1 MILTLRHLPL
11 FFLCCAAT
19 SCATLFNSHYR
30 RIEIQ
35 TSEPCRIEVVSAET
49 QNSKH
54 KTQNWETQNWQTSDN
69 WVEIQVPRS
78 KSPLVLRVLSAD
90 SFARDYRLS
99 SKMSG
104 VVWLD
109 VATAPFAGLGLYG
122 ILIDR
127 TSPKFYTYPGSVYV
141 DLVNDR
147 VYRSPHRPP
156 QRGESRW
163 GWMLPT
169 ANVLNVDWPDR
180 ENRYGEFNWGF
191 SMFYEYYHRNGTAL
205 FLKGGFSI
213 EQQYAKSVFV
223 SAGQRHWAGPVQL
236 SYGLGY
242 AKFYRPLYAL
252 DYPPPNVLNGIV
264 TREGLGPVLGV
275 GVRLGRH
282 LFFNMDYQSV
292 LLHTGPTAGWGWSS
306 FLAFEVGGRVRLGGK

>member
-11 FFLCCAAT
+11 FFLCFAAT
-19 SCATLFNSHYR
+19 SCATLFNSRYR

-35 TSEPCRIEVVSAET
+35 TSEPCSIEVVSAPLEKRNTNPET
-49 QNSKH
+49 RH
-54 KTQNWETQNWQTSDN
+54 WQTSDN

-78 KSPLVLRVLSAD
+78 KSPLLLRVLSAD
-90 SFARDYRLS
+90 SFARDYRIA
-99 SKMSG
+99 SKMSS

-109 VATAPFAGLGLYG
+109 VATAPLGGFGLYG

-127 TSPKFYTYPGSVYV
+127 ASPKFFTYSGSVYV

-147 VYRSPHRPP
+147 IYRSAPRPP
-156 QRGESRW
+156 QRGENRF
-163 GWMLPT
+163 GWMLPS
-169 ANVLNVDWPDR
+169 ANVLKVDWSDR
-180 ENRYGEFNWGF
+180 ETLFGEFNWGF
-191 SMFYEYYHRNGTAL
+191 SMFYEYYYRNGTAM
-205 FLKGGFSI
+205 FLKGGFSM
-213 EQQYAKSVFV
+213 EQQYAKSVFA
-223 SAGQRHWAGPVQL
+223 SAGQRHWMGAVYL

-282 LFFNMDYQSV
+282 LFFNMDYQNV
-292 LLHTGPTAGWGWSS
+292 LLHTGPTVGWGWSS
-306 FLAFEVGGRVRLGGK
+306 CLAFEVGGRVRLGR